1 MTGTPHDTK
10 ARLSLT
16 PAQES
21 AFGQLVD
28 AVRAF
33 PLVLLEGDAG
43 SGKTTLV
50 ERLIRECGGGL
61 RLDGRQ
67 IIAETSEGTHTG
79 TEEPLLRLLEDSL
92 AANDLLVLEDVE
104 SLEAESAHRAYAR
117 RGSLPALLRMLF
129 SHTLDAGKTLVLT
142 RTPSRN
148 FPILAGTDIAQR
160 VLTVRIPPLEV
171 DDYAF
176 LLRQE
181 LSDDRVDASSLF
193 EHSPGLG
200 VIQLLHLARLAR
212 SADQFDARSVRD
224 IVDTRITHA
233 NTRTEEIADIS
244 LDDLKGFGHIAEAL
258 TTFVLNPL
266 RSDVRVKGL
275 GLRPK
280 RGVLLYGPPGTG
292 KTSVGRA
299 LAHQMRGRFFM
310 IDGSI
315 APEPAVAFY
324 TRVRQIVL
332 LAKRSAPCV
341 LFIDDAD
348 VLMQSGYSPGFTRY
362 FLSLMDGMESE
373 TAGKIA
379 IILTAMNP
387 NHIPPALL
395 RSGRVEL
402 WLQTTPPP
410 ASARTEMLAAH
421 VATLPD
427 ELRRFDSVK
436 LDSLTD
442 GFNAADMRRI
452 AADVKALYA
461 RDVIE
466 GRAIAPADT
475 YFERATRN
483 VRRNRELLRL
493 AEAGQ
498 LV

>member
-1 MTGTPHDTK
+1 
-10 ARLSLT
+10 
-16 PAQES
+16 
-21 AFGQLVD
+21 
-28 AVRAF
+28 
-33 PLVLLEGDAG
+33 
-43 SGKTTLV
+43 
-50 ERLIRECGGGL
+50 
-61 RLDGRQ
+61 
-67 IIAETSEGTHTG
+67 
-79 TEEPLLRLLEDSL
+79 
-92 AANDLLVLEDVE
+92 
-104 SLEAESAHRAYAR
+104 
-117 RGSLPALLRMLF
+117 
-129 SHTLDAGKTLVLT
+129 
-142 RTPSRN
+142 
-148 FPILAGTDIAQR
+148 
-160 VLTVRIPPLEV
+160 
-171 DDYAF
+171 
-176 LLRQE
+176 
-181 LSDDRVDASSLF
+181 
-193 EHSPGLG
+193 
-200 VIQLLHLARLAR
+200 
-212 SADQFDARSVRD
+212 
-224 IVDTRITHA
+224 
-233 NTRTEEIADIS
+233 
-244 LDDLKGFGHIAEAL
+244 
-258 TTFVLNPL
+258 
-266 RSDVRVKGL
+266 
-275 GLRPK
+275 
-280 RGVLLYGPPGTG
+280 
-292 KTSVGRA
+292 
-299 LAHQMRGRFFM
+299 M

-498 LV
+498 IV

>member
-1 MTGTPHDTK
+1 MTSTAHDTT
-10 ARLSLT
+10 AELTLS
-16 PAQES
+16 PAQEA
-21 AFGQLVD
+21 AFRQLVD

-43 SGKTTLV
+43 AGKTTLV
-50 ERLIRECGGGL
+50 ERLIRERGGGL

-67 IIAETSEGTHTG
+67 ILAETSDGAHTG
-79 TEEPLLRLLEDSL
+79 TEEPLLRFLEDSL
-92 AANDLLVLEDVE
+92 AANDLLVIEDIE

-117 RGSLPALLRMLF
+117 RGSLTALLRMVF
-129 SHTLDAGKTLVLT
+129 SHVLDAGKTLVLT
-142 RTPSRN
+142 RTPSSN
-148 FPILAGTDIAQR
+148 YPLLAVTDIAQR
-160 VLTVRIPPLEV
+160 ILTVRIPPLAAE
-171 DDYAF
+171 DYAF
-176 LLRQE
+176 LLRHE
-181 LSDDRVDASSLF
+181 IGEERIEASSLF
-193 EHSPGLG
+193 QHSPGLS
-200 VIQLLHLARLAR
+200 VIQLLQLARLAR
-212 SADQFDARSVRD
+212 HSGRFDARSVRD
-224 IVDTRITHA
+224 LVDTRITHH
-233 NTRTEEIADIS
+233 NTRTEEIADLS

-258 TTFVLNPL
+258 TTYVLNPL
-266 RSDVRVKGL
+266 RSDARVKGL

-299 LAHQMRGRFFM
+299 LARQMHGRFFM

-315 APEPAVAFY
+315 APDPAVTFY
-324 TRVRQIVL
+324 ARVRQIIQ
-332 LAKRSAPCV
+332 LAKRSAPCM

-373 TAGKIA
+373 TAGRIA

-387 NHIPPALL
+387 GHLPPALL

-410 ASARTEMLAAH
+410 ASARTEMLASH

-427 ELRRFDSVK
+427 ELRRFDPMK
-436 LDSLTD
+436 LDVLTD

-483 VRRNRELLRL
+483 VHRYRELLRL